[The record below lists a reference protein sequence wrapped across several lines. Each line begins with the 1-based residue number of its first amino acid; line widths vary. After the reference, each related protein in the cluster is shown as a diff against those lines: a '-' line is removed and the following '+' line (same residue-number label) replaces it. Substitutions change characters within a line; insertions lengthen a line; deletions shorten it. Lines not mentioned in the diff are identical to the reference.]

1 MWGTSNPCGVRILA
15 IMMKSSIFEKISDRS
30 SGARENWEQLLS
42 REKWNRDQLLSREKW
57 SRENWE

>member
-1 MWGTSNPCGVRILA
+1 
-15 IMMKSSIFEKISDRS
+15 MMKSSIFEKISDRS